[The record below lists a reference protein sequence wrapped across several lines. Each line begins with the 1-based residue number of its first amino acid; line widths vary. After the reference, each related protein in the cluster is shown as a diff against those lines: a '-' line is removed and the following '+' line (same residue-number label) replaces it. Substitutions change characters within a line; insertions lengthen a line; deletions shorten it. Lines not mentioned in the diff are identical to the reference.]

1 MSEDARPVSRVCWW
15 AHVIT
20 IIVIPMLLVLAA
32 ILVIFLPAMQRQM
45 VG

>member
-1 MSEDARPVSRVCWW
+1 MSDSAHFVSRACWW

-32 ILVIFLPAMQRQM
+32 IIVIFLPAIQRQV